1 MLYFTKKVEIN
12 MNKKAFTLVELLAV
26 IIILGI
32 IALIAVPTVFKII
45 DSSKDE
51 LYNDQIVQIEN
62 AAKRWTVENAY
73 EEKSYK
79 VTINELISGGYLEGT
94 KNNKVLDPRDKSEMT
109 GCVIIDYDTNTNQYT
124 YQYYAYLIH

>member
-1 MLYFTKKVEIN
+1 

-124 YQYYAYLIH
+124 YQYSDNNC

>member
-109 GCVIIDYDTNTNQYT
+109 GCVIIDYETNTNQYT
-124 YQYYAYLIH
+124 YKYSDNNC